1 MLTDNLIC
9 GVIYRHPNSNLNNFL
24 DYINST
30 TDKINRENKLCLLL
44 GDFNIDLLKI
54 ETHVDTDNFLNI
66 LGSSFFLPQILQPT
80 RITDHSATL
89 IDNIFFN
96 SLQHFTISGNLVYDL
111 TDHLPNFII
120 FNKFSALSSKIK
132 IFKRDFTQFNQT
144 DLIEE
149 MKKINWELE
158 FVNNSNPTNMFDAF
172 YNKVTQIINKHIP
185 IKQLSRKDM
194 RFKSKPWITPGIKK
208 SINVKNRIYRKYIAS
223 KSPYYHSKF
232 KYYRNKINHLLK
244 LSKKSYYNN
253 YFLKNVNDTKQ
264 IWRGIKE
271 IVHFKPKISGKNLKI
286 TENNIDITDPNLV
299 ADAFNKYFTNIGQDL
314 ATQIPNVYKSPMD
327 YMKSPL
333 SNSFWLEPVTCNEI
347 ENEISHLKLGKA
359 TGPFSIPINILRML
373 KNIISKPLELIFNL
387 SFSLGIV
394 PQSFKLA
401 NVIPVHKKGSISSLY
416 NYRPISLLSVFNKL
430 LEKLMCSRLL
440 SFLDKNNVFYDKQ
453 FGFRAKHSTDH
464 AILSIVDKIQT
475 AIDNRDLS
483 CGIFLDF
490 SKAFDTVN
498 HDILIE
504 KLDYYGIRGITKNW
518 FVSYLGDRQQSVII
532 NNVTS
537 DPMSIS
543 CGIPQG
549 SVLGPI
555 MFLLYINDFHLC
567 STLFDFH
574 LFISSLMMLIY
585 STHIKIFIQCNKI

>member
-1 MLTDNLIC
+1 M
-9 GVIYRHPNSNLNNFL
+9 HPNSNLNNFL

-30 TDKINRENKLCLLL
+30 TDKTNRENKLCLLL

-66 LGSSFFLPQILQPT
+66 LESSFFLPQILQPT
-80 RITDHSATL
+80 RITDHSTTL

-111 TDHLPNFII
+111 TDHHFII

-172 YNKVTQIINKHIP
+172 YNKVTQIINKHLP
-185 IKQLSRKDM
+185 IKQLSRKDL

-208 SINVKNRIYRKYIAS
+208 SINFKNRIYRKYIAS

-271 IVHFKPKISGKNLKI
+271 IVHFKPKFSGKNLKI

-314 ATQIPNVYKSPMD
+314 ATEIPNVYKSPMD

-333 SNSFWLEPVTCNEI
+333 SNSFWIEPVTCNEI
-347 ENEISHLKLGKA
+347 ENEISHLKVGKA

-387 SFSLGIV
+387 SFSLGN
-394 PQSFKLA
+394 F
-401 NVIPVHKKGSISSLY
+401 
-416 NYRPISLLSVFNKL
+416 
-430 LEKLMCSRLL
+430 
-440 SFLDKNNVFYDKQ
+440 
-453 FGFRAKHSTDH
+453 T
-464 AILSIVDKIQT
+464 
-475 AIDNRDLS
+475 
-483 CGIFLDF
+483 
-490 SKAFDTVN
+490 SKF
-498 HDILIE
+498 
-504 KLDYYGIRGITKNW
+504 
-518 FVSYLGDRQQSVII
+518 
-532 NNVTS
+532 
-537 DPMSIS
+537 
-543 CGIPQG
+543 
-549 SVLGPI
+549 
-555 MFLLYINDFHLC
+555 
-567 STLFDFH
+567 
-574 LFISSLMMLIY
+574 
-585 STHIKIFIQCNKI
+585 